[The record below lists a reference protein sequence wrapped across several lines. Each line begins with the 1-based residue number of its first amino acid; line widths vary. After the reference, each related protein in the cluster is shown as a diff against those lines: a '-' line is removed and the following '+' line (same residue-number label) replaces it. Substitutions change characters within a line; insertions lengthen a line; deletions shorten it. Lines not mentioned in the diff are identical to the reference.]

1 MGKFFMLTVHEL
13 VMYPYKQTLI
23 CDGAHNKA
31 VTFFTLEQS
40 IDHKQ
45 RRQGKGRP
53 GNVFDNS
60 DRFPSH
66 WCAVS
71 VPLMVV
77 WRRIRAEEGIHSFIH
92 SFWMTRL
99 VCTTT

>member
-1 MGKFFMLTVHEL
+1 MGKFLMLTVHEV

-40 IDHKQ
+40 IDHKGAKGKVGLEMLLSIPSGFPALVC
-45 RRQGKGRP
+45 RIGSVDGCVAPDQGRGR
-53 GNVFDNS
+53 
-60 DRFPSH
+60 
-66 WCAVS
+66 
-71 VPLMVV
+71 
-77 WRRIRAEEGIHSFIH
+77 HSFIH
-92 SFWMTRL
+92 SRRL